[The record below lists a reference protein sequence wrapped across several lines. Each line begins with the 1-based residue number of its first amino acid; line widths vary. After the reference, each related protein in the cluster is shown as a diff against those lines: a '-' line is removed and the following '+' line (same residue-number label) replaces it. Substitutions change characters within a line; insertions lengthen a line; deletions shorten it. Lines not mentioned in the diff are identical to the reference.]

1 MDLAKALLI
10 GGSPPPVLFVDD
22 PTGAITN
29 ITDANYKDTIF
40 EDEWIIAFCSFSS
53 APCADYF
60 PTYLDAAV
68 TMQNETQTKFAA
80 VWVEENPRL
89 SARFIVPARLPYVIY
104 AKDGDFRH
112 IPYVRNDTQYL
123 ITFIEEEKYKFYSVL
138 DGPMGPYSTISSY
151 FVKYA
156 EFMEWVGKYTSWMPK
171 WLIYI
176 IAGSTSGMVF
186 SFFSGGS
193 NYSSDPSKYP
203 HLNPDDKDHLID
215 LLTKQWTR
223 LDNKVRFILMIISGE
238 LQVQN
243 RKKALIVQD
252 MHMKG
257 FTRIQDLDIEVDQAV
272 VPDPGAVKPKVEN
285 GNEFDYLLKMA
296 IWSLTH
302 EKVEELKKER
312 DMKNAEL
319 KLLIDKSAYDL
330 WNEDLDALMAAWE
343 ALLQA
348 DIDEAN
354 YMGNKGKKP
363 IS

>member
-1 MDLAKALLI
+1 MKFFKTTLAAVGVLTLLAAPVTAQYEQYVQEQQQQQQQQQQKSATSEKHGVAGLMDLAKALLI

-203 HLNPDDKDHLID
+203 HLNPDGTLKKVVDPAAAPSGSSTS
-215 LLTKQWTR
+215 TKTTKTTTTTTTKKR
-223 LDNKVRFILMIISGE
+223 SA
-238 LQVQN
+238 
-243 RKKALIVQD
+243 KKA
-252 MHMKG
+252 
-257 FTRIQDLDIEVDQAV
+257 
-272 VPDPGAVKPKVEN
+272 
-285 GNEFDYLLKMA
+285 
-296 IWSLTH
+296 
-302 EKVEELKKER
+302 
-312 DMKNAEL
+312 
-319 KLLIDKSAYDL
+319 
-330 WNEDLDALMAAWE
+330 
-343 ALLQA
+343 
-348 DIDEAN
+348 
-354 YMGNKGKKP
+354 
-363 IS
+363 